1 MLARLLIIVAVLAGL
16 YFLIRRF
23 RRSSW
28 GPQLGRVALAA
39 GGVGFLLLLTVRGG
53 AEIALPLLAVLAP
66 WLIRWLKI
74 HSPPLSSST
83 SSQAGS
89 SSSQS
94 AVTTRFLRMTLDHV
108 SGTMTG
114 QVQEGRF
121 AGCILANLTLSELL
135 MLWRECQVDAQSVA
149 VLEAYLD
156 RYAESDWRERLQ
168 ADQHSQSPANSA
180 AMTPAEAYQ
189 ILGLLP
195 GASRADIQ
203 SAYRRLLQRLHPDQ
217 GGTAYLAAQLNRARD
232 LLLADNARGDAG

>member
-1 MLARLLIIVAVLAGL
+1 MLARFLIIAAVLAGL

-28 GPQLGRVALAA
+28 GPQLGRILLAA

-53 AEIALPLLAVLAP
+53 AEIALPLLVVLAP

-83 SSQAGS
+83 SSQTG

-94 AVTTRFLRMTLDHV
+94 AVTTRFLCMTLDHA

-121 AGCILANLTLSELL
+121 AGCVLADLTLSELL

-156 RYAESDWRERLQ
+156 RYAKSDWREHVQ
-168 ADQHSQSPANSA
+168 GDQHSPSPANSA

-189 ILGLLP
+189 ILGLSP
-195 GASRADIQ
+195 EASRADIQ
-203 SAYRRLLQRLHPDQ
+203 SAYRRLIQRLHPDQ

-232 LLLADNARGDAG
+232 LLLADNTGGDAG

>member
-1 MLARLLIIVAVLAGL
+1 MLARLLIIAAVLTGL

-39 GGVGFLLLLTVRGG
+39 GGVGFLLLLMVRGG
-53 AEIALPLLAVLAP
+53 AEIAVPLLAVLAP
-66 WLIRWLKI
+66 WLIRWLRI
-74 HSPPLSSST
+74 NSSSPSPST
-83 SSQAGS
+83 SSQTG

-94 AVTTRFLRMTLDHV
+94 VVTTRFLRMTLDHA

-121 AGCILANLTLSELL
+121 AGCILADLTLSELL
-135 MLWRECQVDAQSVA
+135 MLWRECQVDSQSVA

-156 RYAESDWRERLQ
+156 RYAKSDWREHLQ
-168 ADQHSQSPANSA
+168 GDRYSHSPANSTV
-180 AMTPAEAYQ
+180 MTPTEAYQ
-189 ILGLLP
+189 ILGLAP
-195 GASRADIQ
+195 GASQADIQ
-203 SAYRRLLQRLHPDQ
+203 SAYRRLIQRLHPDQ

-232 LLLADNARGDAG
+232 LLLADNSSGDAA

>member
-1 MLARLLIIVAVLAGL
+1 MLARLIIIAAVLTGL

-28 GPQLGRVALAA
+28 GPQLGRVALAT

-66 WLIRWLKI
+66 WLIRWLKT
-74 HSPPLSSST
+74 HSPLPSSST
-83 SSQAGS
+83 SSQTG

-94 AVTTRFLRMTLDHV
+94 AVTTRFLQMTLDHA
-108 SGTMTG
+108 SGAMTG
-114 QVQEGRF
+114 RVQEGRF
-121 AGCILANLTLSELL
+121 AGCVLADLTLSELL
-135 MLWRECQVDAQSVA
+135 MLWRECQADSQSVV

-156 RYAESDWRERLQ
+156 RYAKSDWREHLQ
-168 ADQHSQSPANSA
+168 GDQHSQSSVNSV

-189 ILGLLP
+189 ILGLAP
-195 GASRADIQ
+195 GASRADIRF
-203 SAYRRLLQRLHPDQ
+203 AYRRLIQRLHPDQ

-232 LLLADNARGDAG
+232 LLLADNASGDAG